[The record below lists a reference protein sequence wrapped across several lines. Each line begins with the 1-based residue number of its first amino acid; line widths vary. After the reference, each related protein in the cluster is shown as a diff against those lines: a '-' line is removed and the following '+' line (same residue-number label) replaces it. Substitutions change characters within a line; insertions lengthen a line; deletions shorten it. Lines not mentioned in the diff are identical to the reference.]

1 MAVGSWKPGRGG
13 SDGTVYMR
21 NSFQDPHC
29 REALA
34 RMHPFESTLGCGF
47 PREGRT
53 GQFGSRCAPSTNAL
67 CVLALEPAARL
78 MFFFVR
84 LRPSCSPT
92 IPLILSVIP
101 SFSRCQTPSPTAS
114 LPQSLSRAFSPLRS
128 TLSFSQSPSRP
139 GSDPGLGPLERS
151 SPPPRRSSFPRPLS
165 SSLIGGSL
173 PFAHPRR
180 PFAPTC
186 HPACFHWSKRVH
198 PASWSTRSSFA

>member
-1 MAVGSWKPGRGG
+1 
-13 SDGTVYMR
+13 MR
-21 NSFQDPHC
+21 TP
-29 REALA
+29 
-34 RMHPFESTLGCGF
+34 
-47 PREGRT
+47 
-53 GQFGSRCAPSTNAL
+53 TNAL
-67 CVLALEPAARL
+67 CVLAFEPAARL
-78 MFFFVR
+78 MFFFVI
-84 LRPSCSPT
+84 LRPGALPPS
-92 IPLILSVIP
+92 L
-101 SFSRCQTPSPTAS
+101 SFSLSFHHSLGARLPLPLPLSHNPS

-151 SPPPRRSSFPRPLS
+151 CPPLRRSSFPRPLS